1 MLPASCDCNFDDPKC
16 DNVTFSVFINETYY
30 GDVAQLAWND
40 VRLSLLLIL
49 SLHVSVLFTSAF
61 SIIFSCALQ
70 SCVAGTQS
78 KVLELAIIAGG
89 VGIAFGILEVNCT
102 HTNTHTQPTHTYRT
116 HTHAYQT
123 HTHTH
128 THTIHTHIP
137 YTHMHTKHTHMHIK
151 HTHTQPTHLCTDIT
165 HLYSTISYYRSQL
178 LGVLVAVGLCI
189 CISTASD
196 YKEVV

>member
-16 DNVTFSVFINETYY
+16 DNVTFLVFINETYY

-49 SLHVSVLFTSAF
+49 SLHALLVSVLFTYAF

-102 HTNTHTQPTHTYRT
+102 HTNTHTIHTHMHTKHTHTYHT
-116 HTHAYQT
+116 HTCIPNTHTHTIHTHAYQT
-123 HTHTH
+123 HTHNPHTCTQTSHTFTPPFPTTTH
-128 THTIHTHIP
+128 S
-137 YTHMHTKHTHMHIK
+137 
-151 HTHTQPTHLCTDIT
+151 C
-165 HLYSTISYYRSQL
+165 S
-178 LGVLVAVGLCI
+178 VCW
-189 CISTASD
+189 
-196 YKEVV
+196 

>member
-1 MLPASCDCNFDDPKC
+1 MLPASCNCNFDDPKC

-102 HTNTHTQPTHTYRT
+102 HTNTHTHNPHTHTV
-116 HTHAYQT
+116 HTHMHTKHT

-128 THTIHTHIP
+128 THTQS
-137 YTHMHTKHTHMHIK
+137 
-151 HTHTQPTHLCTDIT
+151 THTQSTHT
-165 HLYSTISYYRSQL
+165 
-178 LGVLVAVGLCI
+178 
-189 CISTASD
+189 CISNTHTHNPHTCAQTSHTFTPPFPTTAHSCS
-196 YKEVV
+196 VCW